1 MKQDIIHSLKKS
13 LADSYALYLKTQNYH
28 WNVEGPNFRNLHL
41 MFEEQYKDLADAV
54 DTLAELIRGL
64 GEKAPATF
72 EFYMK
77 HTSIKHGNEEL
88 SSEKMLQDL
97 IHDQGVIEQTLHE
110 TLKIAQKFE
119 DEVVG
124 DFMIQRLTQ
133 HRKTKWMLKSSL

>member
-1 MKQDIIHSLKKS
+1 
-13 LADSYALYLKTQNYH
+13 
-28 WNVEGPNFRNLHL
+28 
-41 MFEEQYKDLADAV
+41 MFEEQYKDLADAI

-77 HTSIKHGNEEL
+77 LTSIKPGNEEL
-88 SSEKMLQDL
+88 SSDKMLQDL

-133 HRKTKWMLKSSL
+133 HRKTKWMLKAAYKIGERSPLHFQFISSQPVRLEESHLHKNKNAVDEFD